1 MQSSR
6 RGIVSPMSFGVEAP
20 LLIMVTGKAA
30 EGAGGLQAP
39 ADPRGPRGRASKQGR
54 RQKTAGALLTEQ
66 EVKE

>member
-6 RGIVSPMSFGVEAP
+6 RGIVSPVSFGVEAP

-39 ADPRGPRGRASKQGR
+39 ADPADGRQSRDAGR
-54 RQKTAGALLTEQ
+54 KRQEHS
-66 EVKE
+66 